1 MLCGRI
7 VACLLFHLIARGV
20 SATAHDK
27 DTLVEGVYILNY
39 LLTKVYLLGLNLF
52 LRCWTEINHYP
63 VKEKILISSSIVIDN
78 KPLYSCVDVFSFGIG
93 ESFFKI
99 A

>member
-1 MLCGRI
+1 MEI
-7 VACLLFHLIARGV
+7 I
-20 SATAHDK
+20 
-27 DTLVEGVYILNY
+27 VYICVFQY
-39 LLTKVYLLGLNLF
+39 ATPKLTERAICKKTERLFVLIDFWLNLF

-63 VKEKILISSSIVIDN
+63 VKEQILVSSSIVIDN